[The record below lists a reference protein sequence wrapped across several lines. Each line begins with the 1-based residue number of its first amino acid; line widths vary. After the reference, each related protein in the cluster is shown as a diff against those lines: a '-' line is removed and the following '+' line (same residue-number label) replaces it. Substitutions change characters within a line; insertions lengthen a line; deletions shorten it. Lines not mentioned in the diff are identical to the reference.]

1 MLLTLKKK
9 QQTIEIITLNKKKTH
24 LKDNISIFL
33 HFLIKLISFK
43 FDALKL
49 KKMKKKS
56 LLKNQL
62 HTNNSIF

>member
-9 QQTIEIITLNKKKTH
+9 KKIVIITLNKKKTH